1 MQKKKILISSPLTNQ
16 IFNLTR
22 LTTLDGSCITRYHTS
37 QEIPMELLAS
47 VNFDMPRRWKKT
59 PYRGLGKPGFEA
71 RKYHDFAE
79 NGRCVF
85 F

>member
-1 MQKKKILISSPLTNQ
+1 
-16 IFNLTR
+16 
-22 LTTLDGSCITRYHTS
+22 
-37 QEIPMELLAS
+37 MELLAS

-79 NGRCVF
+79 NGWYVF